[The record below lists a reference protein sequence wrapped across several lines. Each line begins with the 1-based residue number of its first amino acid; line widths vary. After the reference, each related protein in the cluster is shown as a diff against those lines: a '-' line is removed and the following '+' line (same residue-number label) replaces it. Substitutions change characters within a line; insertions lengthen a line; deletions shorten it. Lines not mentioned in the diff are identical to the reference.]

1 MKYVKPLCLDPL
13 NSLMYV
19 YIYLHASI
27 LCLYLSS
34 LSIIYY
40 LLFIYYLSIIY
51 LSIIYLSNIYL
62 SIYLCT
68 ISSYRQSSIT

>member
-34 LSIIYY
+34 LSIIYLSIYHLPIIY
-40 LLFIYYLSIIY
+40 LSIIFYVFIYLSFIYYLSI
-51 LSIIYLSNIYL
+51 
-62 SIYLCT
+62 
-68 ISSYRQSSIT
+68 